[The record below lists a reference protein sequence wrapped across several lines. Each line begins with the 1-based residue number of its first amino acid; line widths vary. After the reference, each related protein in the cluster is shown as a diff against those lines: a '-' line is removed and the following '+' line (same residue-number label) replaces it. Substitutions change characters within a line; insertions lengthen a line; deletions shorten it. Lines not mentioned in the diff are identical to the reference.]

1 MHIRIPLAFA
11 NTAEVCVACGDA
23 VSISEA
29 RRAPK
34 IYNAQCSQSSLDDI
48 SSKLASQSQMQQ
60 DNAKLTH
67 RCELMCAG
75 GGGSDALPPAL
86 CAIAL
91 CVPACLWVCSTLTQL
106 PQGLHISG
114 GGIIS
119 SSDAISFPRATVLQG
134 KASGAEGCP
143 SGGRGERAPAGGRDD
158 AGAWLARRTSAPPSV
173 RPSCKLC
180 AKRLPLILCAGRS
193 WN

>member
-1 MHIRIPLAFA
+1 MRPQNIQCTMFAVVPRRHLVEAGLAVPDAARQRQAHAPLRAD
-11 NTAEVCVACGDA
+11 VRRRRWQ
-23 VSISEA
+23 
-29 RRAPK
+29 RRAATRP
-34 IYNAQCSQSSLDDI
+34 
-48 SSKLASQSQMQQ
+48 
-60 DNAKLTH
+60 
-67 RCELMCAG
+67 
-75 GGGSDALPPAL
+75 L
-86 CAIAL
+86 CHCTL
-91 CVPACLWVCSTLTQL
+91 CTCLPACLRVCSTLTQL